1 MVHWVWKVKKM
12 VFGPF
17 FFVFVSSFLK
27 KLDYIGEKRGFYK
40 VIAFFT

>member
-17 FFVFVSSFLK
+17 FFVSSFLK

-40 VIAFFT
+40 VIAFLT